1 MLKFSIIW
9 IVILD
14 NYFFNID
21 KILDRFMI
29 SNLSFFSEMGKFIL
43 IDS

>member
-29 SNLSFFSEMGKFIL
+29 SNSSFFSEMGKFIL

>member
-29 SNLSFFSEMGKFIL
+29 LNLSFFSEMGKFIL